1 MERLAFLGIMKR
13 TGLHRKHLELRAK
26 MVSFAGWEMPVEYPT
41 GSIREHKIV
50 RESAGVFDIAH
61 MSKFTVEDGEALP
74 YLQRTMTRDLSP
86 MKVGEAYYS
95 LVCTHQGGVIDDVFV
110 YRLAE
115 NSYFIMA
122 NAANREK
129 DYRWFEEQRTG
140 GKYPDLRIEDVSA
153 ETYALA
159 LQGPRAQEVLQRLT
173 AADLTFVSRHNVTE
187 ISVAGELML
196 VARTGYT
203 GEDGFELFFPEEN
216 AEKVWEEIL
225 KEGAQPIGLAARDS
239 LRFEACLP
247 LYGHE
252 LALDINP
259 LEVGLSWAVGFK
271 KEEYFIGKNALLQ
284 IKQEGPKRKLVGLEM
299 IEKGVPRHGYDVVV
313 DQKVIGRVTS
323 GMYSPSNKGFFALAL
338 VPRQYSAVGE
348 SVGVVIRDQV
358 HLAKVVSTPF
368 YPQKGEKG

>member
-1 MERLAFLGIMKR
+1 
-13 TGLHRKHLELRAK
+13 
-26 MVSFAGWEMPVEYPT
+26 MVSFAGWEMPVEYPI

-61 MSKFTVEDGEALP
+61 MAKFTIEGEETLP
-74 YLQRTMTRDLSP
+74 YLQRTMTRDFSP
-86 MKVGEAYYS
+86 MRVGETYYS
-95 LVCTHQGGVIDDVFV
+95 LVCTYQGGVIDDVFV

-115 NSYFIMA
+115 NSYFVMT

-129 DYRWFEEQRTG
+129 DYRWFEKQRTRS
-140 GKYPDLRIEDVSA
+140 KYTDLRIEDVST

-173 AADLTFVSRHNVTE
+173 AANLAFISHHNVAE

-225 KEGAQPIGLAARDS
+225 EAGAQPIGLAARDS

-252 LALDINP
+252 LTLDINP
-259 LEVGLSWAVGFK
+259 LEAGLGWAVGFK
-271 KEEYFIGKNALLQ
+271 KEDYFVGKNALLQ

-313 DQKVIGRVTS
+313 DEGVIGKVTS
-323 GMYSPSNKGFFALAL
+323 GMYSPSNKKFFALAL

-368 YPQKGEKG
+368 YPQKGRR

>member
-1 MERLAFLGIMKR
+1 MERLASHDIMKR
-13 TGLHRKHLELRAK
+13 TGLYRKHIELGAK
-26 MVSFAGWEMPVEYPT
+26 MVSFAGWEMPVEYPI

-61 MSKFTVEDGEALP
+61 MAKFTIEGEETLP
-74 YLQRTMTRDLSP
+74 YLQRTMTRDFSP
-86 MKVGEAYYS
+86 MKVGETYYS
-95 LVCTHQGGVIDDVFV
+95 LVCTYQGGVIDDVFV

-115 NSYFIMA
+115 NSYFVMT

-129 DYRWFEEQRTG
+129 DYRWFEKQRTRS
-140 GKYPDLRIEDVSA
+140 KYTDLRIEDVST

-173 AADLTFVSRHNVTE
+173 AANLAFISHHNVAE

-225 KEGAQPIGLAARDS
+225 EAGAQPIGLAARDS

-259 LEVGLSWAVGFK
+259 LEAGLGWAVGFK
-271 KEEYFIGKNALLQ
+271 KEDYFVGKNALLQ

-313 DQKVIGRVTS
+313 DEGVIGKVTS
-323 GMYSPSNKGFFALAL
+323 GMYSPSNKKFFALAL

-368 YPQKGEKG
+368 YPQKGRR

>member
-1 MERLAFLGIMKR
+1 MERLASHDIMKR
-13 TGLHRKHLELRAK
+13 TGLYRKHIELGAK
-26 MVSFAGWEMPVEYPT
+26 MVSFAGWEMPVEYPI

-61 MSKFTVEDGEALP
+61 MAKFTIEGEETLP
-74 YLQRTMTRDLSP
+74 YLQRTMTRDFSP
-86 MKVGEAYYS
+86 MKVGETYYS
-95 LVCTHQGGVIDDVFV
+95 LVCTYQGGVIDDVFV

-115 NSYFIMA
+115 NSYFVMT

-129 DYRWFEEQRTG
+129 DYRWFEKQRTRS
-140 GKYPDLRIEDVSA
+140 KYTDLRIEDVST

-173 AADLTFVSRHNVTE
+173 AANLAFISHHNVAE

-225 KEGAQPIGLAARDS
+225 EAGAQPIGLAARDS

-252 LALDINP
+252 LTLDINP
-259 LEVGLSWAVGFK
+259 LEAGLGWAVGFK
-271 KEEYFIGKNALLQ
+271 KEDYFVGKNALLQ

-313 DQKVIGRVTS
+313 DEGVIGKVTS
-323 GMYSPSNKGFFALAL
+323 GMYSPSNKKFFALAL

-368 YPQKGEKG
+368 YPQKGRR